1 MVALV
6 VLAVFNPK
14 RPHGPRPGP
23 APAPERTFT
32 IESNRFIKDGEPL
45 RLISGRCAPICFV
58 RMWRGTAYMGI
69 ATLISLSGF
78 IMMPSCNTSVH
89 RCLHV
94 G

>member
-45 RLISGRCAPICFV
+45 RLISGRCVPTCFLRV
-58 RMWRGTAYMGI
+58 CSGTAYMGI
-69 ATLISLSGF
+69 ATLIF
-78 IMMPSCNTSVH
+78 IKWIHHDAFLQHFSAPLPAC
-89 RCLHV
+89 
-94 G
+94 